1 MRKVNVSPPI
11 IVHYEET
18 YFDIA
23 NNFKS
28 LHIGNEIASGDR
40 GVIYEL
46 TNDPTKVIKVMV
58 IGDDENFEMTMATF
72 KHEVRMNELAFELNL
87 GVQLYKNGTFEM
99 KRKGTDRA
107 SPELVPFCYFITTKL
122 DETFSGML
130 ERTLPSLSANT
141 PKMTDLNLLLS
152 DLYDRQVANGFMH
165 GDLTH
170 FGNIMFDKT
179 THKLYFIDLG
189 GSHIENN
196 KKIDINK
203 QWERLKRNIKNDY
216 EDQTAIIDELFNQIY

>member
-1 MRKVNVSPPI
+1 MRKLNVSTPI

-18 YFDIA
+18 YFDIS

-87 GVQLYKNGTFEM
+87 GVQLYKNDTFEM
-99 KRKGTDRA
+99 KRKDIDR
-107 SPELVPFCYFITTKL
+107 SITFCYFITKKL
-122 DETFSGML
+122 DETFSDML
-130 ERTLPSLSANT
+130 EITLPSLSAKT
-141 PKMTDLNLLLS
+141 PKMTYLNLLLS

-189 GSHIENN
+189 GGSYR
-196 KKIDINK
+196 K
-203 QWERLKRNIKNDY
+203 
-216 EDQTAIIDELFNQIY
+216 